1 MAPERRYMVAFVAAS
16 LNAGKTFT
24 HVHDHDAGREIAV
37 GGVVRPERVQIIEGL
52 TGAKVEG
59 EPQRLLHS
67 GSNSYIQLSL
77 DDEGFSGYD
86 YGSSAHFRGVFSEKG
101 AVQVFDHETGRYHAF
116 HVS

>member
-24 HVHDHDAGREIAV
+24 HVYDHDAGREIAV

-52 TGAKVEG
+52 TGATVEG

-77 DDEGFSGYD
+77 DDAGFSGYD
-86 YGSSAHFRGVFSEKG
+86 YGSSAHFRGVFQDQG

>member
-1 MAPERRYMVAFVAAS
+1 MVAFVAAS

-37 GGVVRPERVQIIEGL
+37 GGFVRPERVQIVEGL
-52 TGAKVEG
+52 TGAKVDG
-59 EPQRLLHS
+59 PPDRMLHS
-67 GSNSYIQLSL
+67 GSSTYLQLAL
-77 DDEGFSGYD
+77 DDGGFSGYD
-86 YGSSAHFRGVFSEKG
+86 YGSSAHFRGVFQDQG